1 MLNIAKSCIRVV
13 QVWCKFCT
21 FAPPKGKRYDK
32 VTWFIKK
39 DIPVMAT
46 VTAFVRTASTKSD
59 KNVHLRFRLRDGR
72 NIQLSYTSEIMLNAD
87 WWDSKKEKVKSKVT
101 CPKAER
107 TQIDSGVLIF
117 KKLLLKVYDSI
128 DDKSSID
135 SKGFA
140 LLVDKELHPGK
151 HRPAEKTLFD
161 AFDDYMSEV
170 QPTESYCKSVRLVK
184 SCLQR
189 FELFLAIE
197 TGRQYK
203 VTFDTFTDEN
213 ISEFEDFL
221 QDEYTLFDEKGKPL
235 PEYAPIYA
243 AVFEETKMR
252 KPGKRGKN
260 SICKMLKVFRTV
272 WNWALKHQRTT
283 NNPFAL
289 FDMPSQTYGT
299 PYYITLA
306 ERNKI
311 ADYDLS
317 DNPRLAVQR
326 DIFVFQCLVGCRVSD
341 LYNFTPA
348 NVINGTIQ
356 YIAQKT
362 AREKPR
368 TVIVPLNSRAKEILM
383 RYYDGVRT
391 DGKLLPFIKE
401 QKYNVRIKQIFKQ
414 CGITRNVTIYNS
426 TTGKEEIKPICDI
439 ASSHLAR
446 RTFVGNLYKKVGNV
460 DLVAS
465 LSGHT
470 ANSAAFFRYRDI
482 DLETKQDLVDKI
494 D

>member
-1 MLNIAKSCIRVV
+1 
-13 QVWCKFCT
+13 
-21 FAPPKGKRYDK
+21 
-32 VTWFIKK
+32 
-39 DIPVMAT
+39 MAT
-46 VTAFVRTASTKSD
+46 VTAFVRTSSTKSEL
-59 KNVHLRFRLRDGR
+59 NVNLRFRLSDGR
-72 NIQLSYTSEIMLNAD
+72 KTQLFYKSEIMLNAD
-87 WWDSKKEKVKSKVT
+87 WWDSKKEKVKSKVA
-101 CPKAER
+101 CPKVER
-107 TQIDSGVLIF
+107 TRIDNGVLIF
-117 KKLLLKVYDSI
+117 KKLLLKVYDEAA
-128 DDKSSID
+128 DKTSID
-135 SKGFA
+135 SKGFT
-140 LLVDKELHPGK
+140 LLVDRELHPDK
-151 HRPAEKTLFD
+151 YKPKTKTLFD

-189 FELFLAIE
+189 FERFLSIE
-197 TGRQYK
+197 TGQHFE
-203 VTFDTFTDEN
+203 VSFDTFTDEN
-213 ISEFEDFL
+213 LSEFEDFL
-221 QDEYTLFDEKGKPL
+221 QDEYTLFDGKGKPL
-235 PEYAPIYA
+235 PQYASIYS
-243 AVFEETKMR
+243 TLLDGTQMR

-311 ADYDLS
+311 ADFDLS
-317 DNPRLAVQR
+317 DNPRMAIQR
-326 DIFVFQCLVGCRVSD
+326 DIFIFQCLIGCRVSD
-341 LYNFTPA
+341 LYNLTPA
-348 NVINGTIQ
+348 NVINDTIQ

-368 TVIVPLNSRAKEILM
+368 TVVVPLNSRAKEILA
-383 RYYDGVRT
+383 RYYDGLRT
-391 DGKLLPFIKE
+391 EGKLLPFIKE
-401 QKYNVRIKQIFKQ
+401 QKYNVRIKQIFKR
-414 CGITRNVTIYNS
+414 CGVTRNVTIYNS
-426 TTGKEEIKPICDI
+426 TTGKEEIRPICEI
-439 ASSHLAR
+439 ASSHMAR

-470 ANSAAFFRYRDI
+470 ANSTAFFRYRDI

>member
-1 MLNIAKSCIRVV
+1 
-13 QVWCKFCT
+13 
-21 FAPPKGKRYDK
+21 
-32 VTWFIKK
+32 
-39 DIPVMAT
+39 MAT
-46 VTAFVRTASTKSD
+46 VTAFVRTSSTKSD
-59 KNVHLRFRLRDGR
+59 LNVNLRFRLRDGR
-72 NIQLSYTSEIMLNAD
+72 NTQLFYKSDIMLNPD
-87 WWDSKKEKVKSKVT
+87 LWDGKKEKVKSKVA
-101 CPKAER
+101 CPKGER
-107 TQIDSGVLIF
+107 TRIDSGVLIY
-117 KKLLLKVYDSI
+117 KKLLLKVYEAAEN
-128 DDKSSID
+128 KGTLD

-140 LLVDKELHPGK
+140 LLVDREITPDKYKP
-151 HRPAEKTLFD
+151 REKTVFD

-170 QPTESYCKSVRLVK
+170 QPSESYCKTVRLVK

-189 FELFLAIE
+189 FEKFIAIE
-197 TGRQYK
+197 TSQQYS
-203 VTFDTFTDEN
+203 VTYDTFTDMN
-213 ISEFEDFL
+213 ISEFSDFL
-221 QDEYTLFDEKGKPL
+221 QDEYTLFDAKGKPL

-243 AVFEETKMR
+243 GIFEETKMR
-252 KPGKRGKN
+252 KPNKRGKN
-260 SICKMLKVFRTV
+260 SISKMLKVFRTV
-272 WNWALKHQRTT
+272 WNWALKHQRTS

-311 ADYDLS
+311 ADFDLS

-326 DIFVFQCLVGCRVSD
+326 DIFVFQCLIGCRVSD

-368 TVIVPLNSRAKEILM
+368 TVIVPLNSRAKEILA
-383 RYYDGVRT
+383 RYYDGMRT

-401 QKYNVRIKQIFKQ
+401 QKYNVRIKQIFKC
-414 CGITRNVTIYNS
+414 CGVTRNVTIYNS

-439 ASSHLAR
+439 ASSHMAR

>member
-1 MLNIAKSCIRVV
+1 MV
-13 QVWCKFCT
+13 QIWCKFRT

-32 VTWFIKK
+32 VTLGTLQNKL
-39 DIPVMAT
+39 VMAT
-46 VTAFVRTASTKSD
+46 VTAFVRTSSTKSD
-59 KNVHLRFRLRDGR
+59 VNVNLRFRLRDGR
-72 NIQLSYTSEIMLNAD
+72 NTQLFYKSEIMLNPEL
-87 WWDSKKEKVKSKVT
+87 WDGKKEKVKSKVA
-101 CPKAER
+101 CAKAER
-107 TQIDSGVLIF
+107 TRIDSGVLIF
-117 KKLLLKVYDSI
+117 KKLLLKVYEAAEN
-128 DDKSSID
+128 KSTLD
-135 SKGFA
+135 SKGFT
-140 LLVDKELHPGK
+140 LLVDRELHPDRYK
-151 HRPAEKTLFD
+151 PREKGVFD

-170 QPTESYCKSVRLVK
+170 QPSESYCKTVRLVK

-189 FELFLAIE
+189 FERYVTIE
-197 TGRQYK
+197 TNQQYS
-203 VTFDTFTDEN
+203 VTYDSFTDAN
-213 ISEFEDFL
+213 ISEFADFL

-235 PEYAPIYA
+235 PGYAPVYEGI
-243 AVFEETKMR
+243 FEETLMR
-252 KPGKRGKN
+252 KPSKRGKN
-260 SICKMLKVFRTV
+260 SVSKMLKVFRTV
-272 WNWALKHQRTT
+272 WNWALKHKRTT

-311 ADYDLS
+311 ADFDLS
-317 DNPRLAVQR
+317 DNPRMAIQR
-326 DIFVFQCLVGCRVSD
+326 DIFVFQCLIGCRVSD

-368 TVIVPLNSRAKEILM
+368 TVIVPLNSRAKEILA

-391 DGKLLPFIKE
+391 EGKLLPFIKE
-401 QKYNVRIKQIFKQ
+401 QKYNVRIKQIFKR
-414 CGITRNVTIYNS
+414 CGVTRNVTIYNS
-426 TTGKEEIKPICDI
+426 TTGREEIRPICDI
-439 ASSHLAR
+439 ASSHMAR

-470 ANSAAFFRYRDI
+470 SNSAAFFRYRDI